1 MSKSTKEL
9 TLFWLD
15 GKSQQGLSLLEIV
28 IALAVVFL
36 ALLGFAGFSVV
47 AHTGMS
53 ASEKMTRGVTLAQEK
68 MEDVKREGVPV
79 SFTSPLSTIESYGSI
94 TGALQHQRILTIIPD
109 DPMPGLHTI
118 TVTVQWDNGAHTTSL
133 TSYLTTDE

>member
-1 MSKSTKEL
+1 MSSSTKQL

-15 GKSQQGLSLLEIV
+15 GKSQRGLSLLEIV

-68 MEDVKREGVPV
+68 MEDVKREGVPLHLI
-79 SFTSPLSTIESYGSI
+79 SPLRTTESYGSI
-94 TGALQHQRILTIIPD
+94 AGALQHQRVLTIIPN

-118 TVTVQWDNGAHTTSL
+118 TVTVQWDDGTHSTAL
-133 TSYLTTDE
+133 TSYLTTD

>member
-1 MSKSTKEL
+1 MAFGFRSRC
-9 TLFWLD
+9 
-15 GKSQQGLSLLEIV
+15 QQGLSLLEIV

-68 MEDVKREGVPV
+68 MEDVKREGVPFN
-79 SFTSPLSTIESYGSI
+79 FTSPLSTTESYGSI
-94 TGALQHQRILTIIPD
+94 AGAFQHQRILTITPD

-118 TVTVQWDNGAHTTSL
+118 TVTVQWDDGAHTTSL
-133 TSYLTTDE
+133 TSYLTTD